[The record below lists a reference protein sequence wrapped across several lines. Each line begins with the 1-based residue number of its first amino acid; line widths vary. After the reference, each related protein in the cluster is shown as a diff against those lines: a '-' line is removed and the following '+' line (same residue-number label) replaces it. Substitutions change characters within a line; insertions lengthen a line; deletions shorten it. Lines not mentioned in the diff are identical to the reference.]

1 MMWLRRLL
9 GGGNNNDSR
18 ILHLYVACN
27 HCHTPVHV
35 RVDLYNDLTLEYDD
49 REQAVGFVL
58 RKEIM
63 DARCFRLMHAEILF
77 DTTRRETRRTVE
89 GGVFVDES
97 VYNQHVATTQ
107 K

>member
-1 MMWLRRLL
+1 
-9 GGGNNNDSR
+9 
-18 ILHLYVACN
+18 
-27 HCHTPVHV
+27 
-35 RVDLYNDLTLEYDD
+35 
-49 REQAVGFVL
+49 
-58 RKEIM
+58 M

-97 VYNQHVATTQ
+97 VYNQHIATTQ

>member
-1 MMWLRRLL
+1 MWLWRLL
-9 GGGNNNDSR
+9 SGVNKRDGR

-27 HCHTPVHV
+27 NCHTPVHV
-35 RVDLYNDLTLEYDD
+35 RIDVYNDLTLEYGD
-49 REQAVGFVL
+49 REQAVGYVL

-63 DARCFRLMHAEILF
+63 DSRCFRLMHAEILF
-77 DTTRRETRRTVE
+77 DTTRRETQRTVD

-97 VYNQHVATTQ
+97 VYHQHVATIQ